1 MDISESLRRI
11 GVEMIYE
18 GDTIM
23 TPDEF
28 SAYKELIDSL
38 PASLRDDPHS
48 SGEQKQHAGRLHN
61 PVMVRFDPNV
71 NLDDVKAKILTVAK
85 SCGQDIRVRK
95 ARGTEMTL
103 QLERRADG

>member
-1 MDISESLRRI
+1 MDIPESLRRI

-38 PASLRDDPHS
+38 PVSLRDDPHS

-71 NLDDVKAKILTVAK
+71 NLDDRKGQNTDGCEILWSGHSCAK
-85 SCGQDIRVRK
+85 
-95 ARGTEMTL
+95 GTRHRDDL
-103 QLERRADG
+103 AA